1 MRVAV
6 SQNAVNYE
14 QDFYAWTLE
23 QARLLRAG
31 ELSAIDPVNLAE
43 EIESMG
49 RRDRRELESR
59 LTVLL
64 THLLKWQMQPDQ
76 RSRSW
81 SATMREQRRQI
92 EKLLRES
99 PSLRPFVAN
108 VLAQAYSDAR
118 EDAADETGLPESA
131 FPTECPFTLNEVLS
145 RSFLPGT

>member
-1 MRVAV
+1 MD
-6 SQNAVNYE
+6 QNAVDYE
-14 QDFYAWTLE
+14 QDFYAWTVE
-23 QARLLRAG
+23 QGRLLRAG
-31 ELSAIDPVNLAE
+31 ELSAIDAVNLAE

-64 THLLKWQMQPDQ
+64 TYLLKWQMQPDQ

-99 PSLRPFVAN
+99 PSIRPFVAN
-108 VLAQAYSDAR
+108 VLAQAYGDAC

-131 FPTECPFTLNEVLS
+131 FSAECPFTLDEVLS
-145 RSFLPGT
+145 RSFLPET